1 MTDIIFNYNL
11 KEISINCKKD
21 ETLLEVCKTFSEK
34 INKGLENLSFLHN
47 GKEVN
52 IALPLIDFIKE
63 DKDKN
68 FIIQV
73 FEKNNFNY
81 KEEDNKIN
89 TIIDKIKIKYK
100 INKKIIR
107 IFGAFFVKENKNNC
121 IIIYDNKE
129 LELKENFEIS
139 EHDSNKEFLE
149 IELKGISK
157 ITNMKDMF
165 SQCTSLVSLS
175 DDFSNL
181 DTKKITIMSFL
192 FSGCELL
199 LSLPDIS
206 KWDTSN
212 VTDMGFM
219 FSGCSSLEK
228 LPDISNWNISNVKD
242 ISFMFN
248 NCSSLLSLPDIS
260 KWDTPNLNNI
270 SFLFSGCKSLSSI
283 PDISIWKTYNIIDMS
298 FLFNGCASL
307 VFLPDISKWDV
318 NLVLKNNMMFS
329 FCYSLS
335 IIPNIFDLNKMDTQV
350 FSFIG
355 AINLNNIESNLDC
368 INNANYNKSKK

>member
-1 MTDIIFNYNL
+1 M
-11 KEISINCKKD
+11 
-21 ETLLEVCKTFSEK
+21 
-34 INKGLENLSFLHN
+34 SFLHN

-52 IALPLIDFIKE
+52 IELALNNINKD

-81 KEEDNKIN
+81 KEVDNKGN
-89 TIIDKIKIKYK
+89 TIVDKIKIKYK

-121 IIIYDNKE
+121 NMIYDNKE
-129 LELKENFEIS
+129 LELKENFEIP
-139 EHDSNKEFLE
+139 EHDSNKEILE

-165 SQCTSLVSLS
+165 SQCTSLISLS
-175 DDFSNL
+175 DDFSNI
-181 DTKKITIMSFL
+181 DTKKITKMSFL
-192 FSGCELL
+192 FSSCESLI
-199 LSLPDIS
+199 SLPDIS
-206 KWDTSN
+206 RWDTSN
-212 VTDMGFM
+212 VTDMNFM

-228 LPDISNWNISNVKD
+228 LPDISNWNFSNVKD

-355 AINLNNIESNLDC
+355 AINLNSIENNFDN
-368 INNANYNKSKK
+368 INNVNYNKSKK